1 MTKSDIGRGRAEMP
15 KPDMDKGN
23 TPVRRTRVAARL
35 PVSVNGLPGVTRDI
49 STTGMYIIQSSQQK
63 PGSRI
68 DFWLDM
74 DSAEGKYKLC
84 CEGEVVRVEEIYGK
98 VGIGV
103 KILSQVKQNY
113 R

>member
-1 MTKSDIGRGRAEMP
+1 MTKPEV
-15 KPDMDKGN
+15 DKAQRSA
-23 TPVRRTRVAARL
+23 RRTRVDARL
-35 PVSVNGLPGVTRDI
+35 PVNVGGRPGVTRDI
-49 STTGMYIIQSSQQK
+49 SSTGMFIIQSSQQK

>member
-1 MTKSDIGRGRAEMP
+1 MSNPDGDKTH
-15 KPDMDKGN
+15 KPI
-23 TPVRRTRVAARL
+23 RRTRVEARL
-35 PVSVNGLPGVTRDI
+35 PVTVAGRPGVTRDI
-49 STTGMYIIQSSQQK
+49 STTGMFIIQSSQQK

>member
-1 MTKSDIGRGRAEMP
+1 MA
-15 KPDMDKGN
+15 KPDGDKEYRSS
-23 TPVRRTRVAARL
+23 RRTRVESRL
-35 PVSVNGLPGVTRDI
+35 PVNVNGRPGVTRDI
-49 STTGMYIIQSSQQK
+49 STTGMFIIQSSQQK

>member
-1 MTKSDIGRGRAEMP
+1 MP
-15 KPDMDKGN
+15 V
-23 TPVRRTRVAARL
+23 T
-35 PVSVNGLPGVTRDI
+35 VNGRPGVTRDI

-63 PGSRI
+63 PGSKI

-74 DSAEGKYKLC
+74 DSPEGKYKLC